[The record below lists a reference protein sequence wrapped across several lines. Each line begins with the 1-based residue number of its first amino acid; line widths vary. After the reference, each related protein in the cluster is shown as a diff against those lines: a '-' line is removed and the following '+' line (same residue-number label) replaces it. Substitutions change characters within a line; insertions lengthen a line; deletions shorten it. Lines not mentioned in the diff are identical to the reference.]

1 MDFRVKAQPGETVAV
16 PQLVFSRLADT
27 DEISVRV
34 ALYVLA
40 TGVTDPQKIADDLK
54 LRSPRTAQSA
64 LLWWAGAGLLEQ
76 VESQPLPV
84 QAAPA
89 MSWQQIAG
97 ASRTDPM
104 IANLIEC
111 AQKAF
116 GRTLGRSEMQK
127 LVGFYL
133 QDGCDP
139 EMMMLCITYLAG
151 NGKATIGALSHT
163 LQAWRAE
170 GVENG
175 ETADAYLRLL
185 AQRKVH
191 EAFVCSLL
199 KLPPD
204 ALTLGERK
212 AIARWYEAYG
222 YGDDMLTEAALQAGA
237 NNQDVWYLNG
247 ILRRWNAKGL
257 QSIAEVRG
265 GGAAASPES
274 RNLRV
279 DRQAPSGNDFLKTS
293 AERPLRLKRKD

>member
-54 LRSPRTAQSA
+54 LRGARAAQSA

-76 VESQPLPV
+76 MESQPPL
-84 QAAPA
+84 QEEAST
-89 MSWQQIAG
+89 MTWQQIAS
-97 ASRTDPM
+97 AARTDPM
-104 IANLIEC
+104 VANLIEC
-111 AQKAF
+111 TQKAC

-127 LVGFYL
+127 LVAFYL
-133 QDGCDP
+133 QDGYDP
-139 EMMMLCITYLAG
+139 EMMLLCITYLAG
-151 NGKATIGALSHT
+151 SGKATIGGLSHE
-163 LQAWRAE
+163 LKAWRAD

-175 ETADAYLRLL
+175 ETADAHLRLL
-185 AQRKVH
+185 EQRKLH
-191 EAFVCSLL
+191 EAFVGSLL

-212 AIARWYEAYG
+212 AIARWYETYG

-257 QSIAEVRG
+257 QSISEVRG
-265 GGAAASPES
+265 GGAASSPES

-279 DRQAPSGNDFLKTS
+279 DRQTPSGSDFLKTN